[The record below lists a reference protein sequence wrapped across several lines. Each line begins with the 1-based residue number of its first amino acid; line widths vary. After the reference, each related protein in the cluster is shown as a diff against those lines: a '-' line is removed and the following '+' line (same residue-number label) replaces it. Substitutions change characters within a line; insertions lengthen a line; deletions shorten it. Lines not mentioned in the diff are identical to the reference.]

1 MKILQNHS
9 GLTLFGIYW
18 TLFFSFIELIL
29 GLFFI
34 IFIIPNQIDADFVPR
49 VMLLIIGLTLI
60 PFLSMLF
67 SINLYLGKIK
77 DYILVGFIS
86 LIPSL
91 AIGGIFIIIDG
102 KRSMKQ
108 FYAQSVRVQT
118 HDSLEYKLKE
128 IENLRQRGIISKEE
142 YDLKRS
148 QIISKY

>member
-34 IFIIPNQIDADFVPR
+34 IFIIPNQIDSDFVPG
-49 VMLLIIGLTLI
+49 VTLLISGLTLI

>member
-1 MKILQNHS
+1 
-9 GLTLFGIYW
+9 
-18 TLFFSFIELIL
+18 
-29 GLFFI
+29 
-34 IFIIPNQIDADFVPR
+34 
-49 VMLLIIGLTLI
+49 MLLIIGLTLI

-67 SINLYLGKIK
+67 SINLYLGKTK